1 MAEGQCAKTAT
12 RWLSWPLGTQYHIRG
27 HRVGCCC
34 WQTGPSAIEL
44 LKRIYTSIS
53 ITSKTT
59 FDKDNLIITLYW
71 FLDIFILAGHTFSWE
86 SWRFPNYSLFSLL
99 RIFLWNCSFKISLCL
114 IENIILVTPPFL
126 KNQWIPFPTFW
137 LLPPISLAPVPSL
150 RFFNADKGEDLSSYC
165 V

>member
-71 FLDIFILAGHTFSWE
+71 FLDIFTLAGHTFSWE
-86 SWRFPNYSLFSLL
+86 SWRFQNYSLFSLL

-114 IENIILVTPPFL
+114 IENIILVTPLFFKSMDSFPHFL
-126 KNQWIPFPTFW
+126 SPPSH
-137 LLPPISLAPVPSL
+137 LPCPCSLPEI
-150 RFFNADKGEDLSSYC
+150 F
-165 V
+165 